1 MSDVTQA
8 GSPPAETP
16 IAPVVPATPVVEAP
30 EPVDPGPVDLDAKPE
45 PVKEPDP
52 VETKPAD
59 DLADDDTETERRKVP
74 GSQKLKRRLQ
84 LIEADYEAERT
95 RASDLEKKLAQFNAP
110 PQQPQGKPGVD
121 REPTEADYPGDYLA
135 FERANI
141 SWNSRQA
148 VREEF
153 AKLQQ
158 SHQED
163 QTQRQR
169 REAQIERQEAYE
181 EQATTARERIPDFDK
196 IIASASDVKI
206 TNPELVDEI
215 MASPK
220 AALIHLHLA
229 QNRET
234 ARELNALR
242 GKELAREV
250 GRLETRLHLPQA
262 KKATEATPPPSTPR
276 GGAAPPFSLQD
287 ADINAYVAFRQKQ
300 IKAAR

>member
-1 MSDVTQA
+1 MSESDGLA
-8 GSPPAETP
+8 SPPAETP
-16 IAPVVPATPVVEAP
+16 IAAVVPETPVVET
-30 EPVDPGPVDLDAKPE
+30 PVDPGPVDLDAKPE
-45 PVKEPDP
+45 PEVAEVVEQKPD
-52 VETKPAD
+52 E
-59 DLADDDTETERRKVP
+59 LAVDDDGETERKKIP

-84 LIEADYEAERT
+84 LIESDYEAAT
-95 RASDLEKKLAQFNAP
+95 ARAAELEKKLAQFNT
-110 PQQPQGKPGVD
+110 PQQPEGRPGVD
-121 REPTEADYPGDYLA
+121 REPKESDFPNDYLA
-135 FERANI
+135 FERSVVA
-141 SWNSRQA
+141 WNSRQA

-153 AKLQQ
+153 ARLQQ
-158 SHQED
+158 THQQE

-169 REAQIERQEAYE
+169 REALIERQEAYE

-206 TNPELVDEI
+206 TNEELVDEI

-234 ARELNALR
+234 ARELNALK

-250 GRLETRLHLPQA
+250 GRLEMRLHLPQA
-262 KKATEATPPPSTPR
+262 KKATEATPPPSTPK

-287 ADINAYVAFRQKQ
+287 SDINAYVAFRKKQ
-300 IKAAR
+300 IAAAR